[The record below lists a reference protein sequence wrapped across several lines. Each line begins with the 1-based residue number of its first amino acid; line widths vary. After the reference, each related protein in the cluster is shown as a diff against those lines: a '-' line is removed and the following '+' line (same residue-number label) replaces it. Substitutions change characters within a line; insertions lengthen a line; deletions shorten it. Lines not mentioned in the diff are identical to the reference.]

1 MSEPLHSFV
10 MSVSCIVGVAIL
22 IPALEML
29 VRRLRRNSTNVE
41 SPEIVRLTPAR
52 TSYRRNSF

>member
-1 MSEPLHSFV
+1 

-22 IPALEML
+22 VPVLEMV

-41 SPEIVRLTPAR
+41 SPEIVQLTPAR
-52 TSYRRNSF
+52 TSYRRDSF